1 MFEIDQW
8 IYYSQIGV
16 CRVEKIGVPDFLENE
31 ADPPL
36 YYFLQPY
43 KKTGT
48 VFVPVSSDVY
58 MRPVMDADEVNAL
71 IDSIP
76 TISCELR
83 SAANLQSI
91 AQIYSEKMRSHDAR
105 ELVSLI
111 LAICNKK
118 KQRLAHNQRIGSID
132 ETYLKRATGLLHGE
146 FALALG
152 IDEENVPAYIESRVG
167 IQF

>member
-1 MFEIDQW
+1 MFAIGQS

-31 ADPPL
+31 ADAPL
-36 YYFLQPY
+36 YYTLQPY
-43 KKTGT
+43 QKTGT

-58 MRPVMDADEVNAL
+58 MRPVMNVEEVNAL

-76 TISCELR
+76 SISCELR

-91 AQIYSEKMRSHDAR
+91 AQVYSEKMRSHDAR

-111 LAICNKK
+111 LAIYNKK

-132 ETYLKRATGLLHGE
+132 ETYLKRAMSLLHGE
-146 FALALG
+146 FSLVLG
-152 IDEENVPAYIESRVG
+152 IDEENVPAYIESRLG
-167 IQF
+167 AEA